1 MAKLDGE
8 PIVRRV
14 VEAAL
19 ASRADPVIVVV
30 GHARGAVEAAV
41 ADLPAII
48 AFNSAFETGI
58 ASSLRTGLAATPPDA
73 DGAVVLLGDMPNV
86 APSLID
92 GLIGA
97 FRARRP
103 ARSRAFPR
111 GAARKSGSPGPK
123 PVRAGDASRRRRGRA
138 ATAGGAG
145 QTQYRRDLR
154 AASGRHIRHRHAGR
168 SGGGERE
175 ARRPGL
181 EPDCDPIIG
190 APLRTSFAQAQPS
203 RSHVRIGTT
212 PGPARRDAA

>member
-97 FRARRP
+97 FRARPTFLAVAPFQEGRRGNP
-103 ARSRAFPR
+103 VLLARSLFEQATRLAGDEGARRLLEALDR
-111 GAARKSGSPGPK
+111 GAVAEI
-123 PVRAGDASRRRRGRA
+123 
-138 ATAGGAG
+138 ATASDVSFDVDTPDDLAK
-145 QTQYRRDLR
+145 TQP
-154 AASGRHIRHRHAGR
+154 
-168 SGGGERE
+168 RE
-175 ARRPGL
+175 KKN
-181 EPDCDPIIG
+181 
-190 APLRTSFAQAQPS
+190 
-203 RSHVRIGTT
+203 
-212 PGPARRDAA
+212 

>member
-1 MAKLDGE
+1 MARTAAVVLAAGRSSRFRAAGGAEETKLVAKLDGE
-8 PIVRRV
+8 SIVRRV

-97 FRARRP
+97 FRARPTLLAVAPFQEGRRGNP
-103 ARSRAFPR
+103 VLLARSLFEQATRLAGDEGARRLLAALDR
-111 GAARKSGSPGPK
+111 GAVAEI
-123 PVRAGDASRRRRGRA
+123 
-138 ATAGGAG
+138 ATASDVSFDVDTPDDLAK
-145 QTQYRRDLR
+145 TQP
-154 AASGRHIRHRHAGR
+154 
-168 SGGGERE
+168 RE
-175 ARRPGL
+175 KKN
-181 EPDCDPIIG
+181 
-190 APLRTSFAQAQPS
+190 
-203 RSHVRIGTT
+203 
-212 PGPARRDAA
+212 

>member
-97 FRARRP
+97 FRARPTLLAVAPFQEGRRGNP
-103 ARSRAFPR
+103 VLLARSLFEQATRLAGDEGARRLLAALDR
-111 GAARKSGSPGPK
+111 GAVAEI
-123 PVRAGDASRRRRGRA
+123 
-138 ATAGGAG
+138 ATASDVSFDVDTPDDLAK
-145 QTQYRRDLR
+145 TQP
-154 AASGRHIRHRHAGR
+154 
-168 SGGGERE
+168 RE
-175 ARRPGL
+175 KKN
-181 EPDCDPIIG
+181 
-190 APLRTSFAQAQPS
+190 
-203 RSHVRIGTT
+203 
-212 PGPARRDAA
+212 